1 MIVRF
6 AAWLKRL
13 VCVHDY
19 IIMRDGD
26 TLRLEC
32 MKCQRLTAGWLIPV
46 ARNAKKAA

>member
-1 MIVRF
+1 MFIKL
-6 AAWLKRL
+6 AGWLKRTF
-13 VCVHDY
+13 CCHDY